1 MAPSAQNDPQ
11 IQRSDSAL
19 FIKKKMGVTPLPGN
33 QAGKG
38 MMAPLAAHKE
48 DPRDQKVDDFHRKRD
63 VNTCRLKTKQVAHES
78 KEDAPPWW
86 PTIHFSVYAVKKPPT
101 RLPDPRVLAA

>member
-38 MMAPLAAHKE
+38 MMALLGALGKARVRKMTIKGVVG
-48 DPRDQKVDDFHRKRD
+48 DPANLSEPDSSGFH
-63 VNTCRLKTKQVAHES
+63 CRIWT
-78 KEDAPPWW
+78 
-86 PTIHFSVYAVKKPPT
+86 
-101 RLPDPRVLAA
+101 